1 MQVTVE
7 LPELLVAHPEEPGRD
22 VLEAVAIQAYA
33 QRRLSQGKL
42 AELLGLDVWQ
52 TEKLLARRGIAR
64 PFDSE
69 DFERELKNLNRAL
82 S

>member
-7 LPELLVAHPEEPGRD
+7 LPELLVANADEPARD

-33 QRRLSQGKL
+33 QRRISQGKL

-52 TEKLLARRGIAR
+52 TEKLLAGRGIAR
-64 PFDSE
+64 PFTSE
-69 DFERELKNLNRAL
+69 DFERELKNLNQAL

>member
-33 QRRLSQGKL
+33 QRRISQGKL
-42 AELLGLDVWQ
+42 AELLGLDAWQ
-52 TEKLLARRGIAR
+52 TEKLLAQRGIAR
-64 PFDSE
+64 PFTSQ
-69 DFERELKNLNRAL
+69 DFESELKNLNQAL

>member
-7 LPELLVAHPEEPGRD
+7 LPEALVTNADEAERA
-22 VLEAVAIQAYA
+22 VFEAVAIQVYA
-33 QRRLSQGKL
+33 QRRISQGKL

-52 TEKLLARRGIAR
+52 TENLLARRGITR
-64 PFDSE
+64 PFVSQ
-69 DFERELKNLNRAL
+69 DFERELKNLNLAL

>member
-7 LPELLVAHPEEPGRD
+7 LPELLVAHPEAPGRD

-33 QRRLSQGKL
+33 QRRISQGKL
-42 AELLGLDVWQ
+42 AELLGLDAWQ
-52 TEKLLARRGIAR
+52 TEKLLAQRGIAR
-64 PFDSE
+64 PFTSE
-69 DFERELKNLNRAL
+69 DFERELKNLNQAL